1 MRYRRFEPVDI
12 AAVSGGLA
20 TFFGAL
26 FLWLSTLGN
35 FQMTPQMPPNAN
47 IDAASLEQ
55 EIGENVVA
63 VSKIENKHSK
73 EISRAARTLNTETLT
88 AERIEDSGNAPV
100 QRLVN
105 ESKDQERSKAARIE
119 FVKGQSIVNA
129 TIRAKRGQVPGD
141 QWPEFN
147 QRIITTAANEGNRIE
162 RAFRIGAPQRFQAAL
177 ESATQA
183 HMLAWQRSQEQAG
196 AAIVKASLVEGEY
209 ERARAGLQEQMG
221 SLISTASAGHML

>member
-47 IDAASLEQ
+47 VDVASLEQ

-63 VSKIENKHSK
+63 VSRIENKHSK
-73 EISRAARTLNTETLT
+73 EISRAARTLNAETLT

-100 QRLVN
+100 QRLVS
-105 ESKDQERSKAARIE
+105 ESKEQELSKAARIE
-119 FVKGQSIVNA
+119 FVKGQSIVNG
-129 TIRAKRGQVPGD
+129 TVRAKRQLSDD

-177 ESATQA
+177 ESATQT
-183 HMLAWQRSQEQAG
+183 HTLAWQRSQEQAG
-196 AAIVKASLVEGEY
+196 AAIVKMSLVEGEY
-209 ERARAGLQEQMG
+209 ERARAGVQEQIG
-221 SLISTASAGHML
+221 SLISTASTAHML